1 MVFKEEEIDTSMG
14 EEGIMDS
21 QADSLDIAN
30 GGTEMS
36 ESITVAPA
44 APPASA
50 PGVSAPEDF
59 ARQKYKIL
67 LVEDDK
73 DVREYLHKS
82 LENDYDIIEASN
94 GMRGYEKA
102 VSHFPDLV
110 LSDIMMPKRNGLELC
125 SMIKNDVRIGHIP
138 VILMTARSMVMHI
151 KEGFSAGADDYIIKP
166 FNMDVLRLR
175 IRSLLESR
183 AQLKKL
189 YGKRFSPD
197 EMGIEV
203 VSADERFSQKLF
215 EVIEKNIS
223 DQNLGVEMLCQ
234 EIGISRA
241 NLYRKLK
248 SITELSPT
256 ELIRNKR
263 LEIAAKMLKE
273 SDMSVSEVAALLGF
287 NSHSYFSNS
296 FKSFYGYTPTEFIQ
310 KKQAGI

>member
-1 MVFKEEEIDTSMG
+1 MNKTVVLVVEDDRPIRNLIVTTLKMHDYKYLT
-14 EEGIMDS
+14 
-21 QADSLDIAN
+21 AN
-30 GGTEMS
+30 N
-36 ESITVAPA
+36 
-44 APPASA
+44 
-50 PGVSAPEDF
+50 GVSAIMEASSHHPDIVLLDLGLPDMEGVDVIKKIRTWSNMPIIVISARSEDS
-59 ARQKYKIL
+59 
-67 LVEDDK
+67 DK
-73 DVREYLHKS
+73 
-82 LENDYDIIEASN
+82 IEALDS
-94 GMRGYEKA
+94 
-102 VSHFPDLV
+102 
-110 LSDIMMPKRNGLELC
+110 
-125 SMIKNDVRIGHIP
+125 
-138 VILMTARSMVMHI
+138 
-151 KEGFSAGADDYIIKP
+151 GADDYIIKP

-189 YGKRFSPD
+189 YGKRFSLD

-310 KKQAGI
+310 KKQTGI